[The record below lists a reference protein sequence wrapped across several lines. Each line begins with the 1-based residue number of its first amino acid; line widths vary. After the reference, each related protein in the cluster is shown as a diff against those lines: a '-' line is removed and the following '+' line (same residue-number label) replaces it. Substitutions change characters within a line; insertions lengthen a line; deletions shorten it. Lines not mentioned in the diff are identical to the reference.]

1 MICDECETVAHC
13 LKNGCVPK
21 QPPSKDEALKL
32 ALEALEYIDLCDND
46 RDFLHP
52 HECFQLDEAITAI
65 KQALS
70 DATHLAAPVQE
81 PVEPEP
87 FGYF

>member
-21 QPPSKDEALKL
+21 QPSKDEALKL
-32 ALEALEYIDLCDND
+32 ALETFERVSEEFHI
-46 RDFLHP
+46 H
-52 HECFQLDEAITAI
+52 QMTTAITAI

-70 DATHLAAPVQE
+70 DATPLATQE
-81 PVEPEP
+81 KNSD
-87 FGYF
+87 